1 MLRTSLDG
9 AATVDCMTD
18 ISHRRGFLKAT
29 LGTAA
34 AATIAQVVP
43 LTALARDSKTEL
55 TVTPLNDRLFVI
67 RGAGANVVAMK
78 APEGALLVDGGV
90 EARSGELV
98 KLALR
103 QTGAKKVHT
112 LINTHWHPEQTGSNE
127 RLGKDGARIISHVN
141 TKLWL
146 GYANDV
152 PWQEKKWGPLSAKG
166 LPNDTTYGDGAIE
179 LGGEHIEYTY
189 LLQAHTDG
197 DLAVRFKESNV
208 IAAGGVVSSDGWPV
222 IDYKTGGWINGLV
235 DGLRD
240 LIQLCDA
247 STKVVPANGPV
258 VGKADLEEQMKMYQ
272 TISQRMNGLLRK
284 GMGPEEVLA
293 AGVTKEFDA
302 RWGEPTKFVTLA
314 FKSLW
319 GHMAPDA

>member
-1 MLRTSLDG
+1 
-9 AATVDCMTD
+9 MTD

-34 AATIAQVVP
+34 AATFTQFVP
-43 LTALARDSKTEL
+43 LAALARDSKPDLRTTRL
-55 TVTPLNDRLFVI
+55 DDRLVVI
-67 RGAGANVVAMK
+67 SGAGANVVAMR

-90 EARSGELV
+90 EARSGDLL
-98 KLALR
+98 KLAVKE
-103 QTGAKKVHT
+103 TDAKKVHT

-127 RLGKDGARIISHVN
+127 RLGKDGARIIAHVN

-146 GYANDV
+146 GYANEV
-152 PWQEKKWGPLSAKG
+152 PWQDRKWGPLSPKG
-166 LPNDTTYGDGAIE
+166 LPNDTTFADGAIE
-179 LGGEHIEYTY
+179 FGGEHIDYKY

-197 DLAVRFKESNV
+197 DLAVHFQESNV

-222 IDYKTGGWINGLV
+222 IDYKTGGWIGGLV

-240 LIQLCDA
+240 LIRLCDA
-247 STKVVPANGPV
+247 NTKVVPANGPV
-258 VGKADLEEQMKMYQ
+258 VGKADLEAQLKMYQ
-272 TISQRMNGLLRK
+272 TISQRMNQLLRK

-293 AGVTKEFDA
+293 AAPTKEFDA
-302 RWGEPTKFVTLA
+302 KWGEPTKFVTLA